1 MRTVN
6 DLMLNVVKEQY
17 KKMDI
22 KSAINSARDRL
33 NVCISEQYS
42 IVSVPVPVLRQI
54 VQYVEKD
61 LKEKQNEKEVGV

>member
-1 MRTVN
+1 
-6 DLMLNVVKEQY
+6 
-17 KKMDI
+17 
-22 KSAINSARDRL
+22 L